1 MELIDLQENQDR
13 PMQKHELKQELK
25 QDIVQ
30 PLSEYFP
37 NEFPSQK
44 FILNTSTMSQEFS

>member
-1 MELIDLQENQDR
+1 MELIDLQETKDR
-13 PMQKHELKQELK
+13 PMQKHELK